1 MASASEKS
9 KQATQVL
16 YMPAVSVVVPESR
29 SFEHGSLSYTYTE
42 YLAYKPS
49 LASRIFGG
57 LAGALAFVIGVFMF
71 AIPVTIA
78 SLILLNSVTSPS
90 TTLTQNQ
97 QVPGVSRVIPTEDPS
112 IHSIQPAK

>member
-9 KQATQVL
+9 KQVTQVL

-29 SFEHGSLSYTYTE
+29 SFQHGTLAYTYTQYISE
-42 YLAYKPS
+42 KPS

-57 LAGALAFVIGVFMF
+57 IAGALAFVIGVFLF

-78 SLILLNSVTSPS
+78 SLILLSSMTSPG

-97 QVPGVSRVIPTEDPS
+97 NVPGVSRAIPTPDPEINS
-112 IHSIQPAK
+112 IKPAR

>member
-1 MASASEKS
+1 MASATEKS

-29 SFEHGSLSYTYTE
+29 SYQHSTLSYTYTQYVTE
-42 YLAYKPS
+42 KPS
-49 LASRIFGG
+49 LGSRIFGG
-57 LAGALAFVIGVFMF
+57 VVGALAFVIGVFLF

-78 SLILLNSVTSPS
+78 SLILISSMNSPG

-97 QVPGVSRVIPTEDPS
+97 YVPGVSRPLPTTDPS
-112 IHSIQPAK
+112 INSIKPAR